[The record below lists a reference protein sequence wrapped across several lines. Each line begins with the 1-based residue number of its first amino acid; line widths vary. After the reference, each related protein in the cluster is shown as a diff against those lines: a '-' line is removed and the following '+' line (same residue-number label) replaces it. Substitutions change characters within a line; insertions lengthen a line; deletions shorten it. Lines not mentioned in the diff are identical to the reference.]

1 MSNETIIRRKIQE
14 TIARADNYPL
24 LEIISNNMQRGI
36 GSRLRT
42 IFSRSVEAMLDGKE
56 ICRFGDYFDTLMF
69 PAILCIFESD
79 RLPGKGL
86 VFMEGR
92 FMENAIEM
100 LLGFP
105 ENNMGTREARTPTS
119 IDKTLI
125 MNLVDQCLQEMSAC
139 FYKAHEDIGEI
150 TFTPIA
156 VETSPQFAMITTEV
170 TPCHVSKFF
179 FDIGESGYGGRMDI
193 VLPIPMLSPIRRFLE
208 QSFKGDRRG
217 DDHIWKQTLSY
228 SIAKHPITLRAEI
241 ETTQFTVNDICDW
254 QVGDVLNLQ
263 SDIPPKVNLV
273 YHNEHESYH
282 LAIGEIGTLK
292 NNKAIKIKDEVI
304 ALFMEELTQNLLDTD
319 VYALIDNTPG
329 MKYLR
334 PKKKEPVVIKKK
346 TPIIEEEIVDDDKKV
361 G

>member
-1 MSNETIIRRKIQE
+1 MPNEAILRRKIQE

-24 LEIISNNMQRGI
+24 LEIIANSMQRGI
-36 GSRLRT
+36 GARLRT
-42 IFSRSVEAMLDGKE
+42 IFSRPVEAMLDGKE
-56 ICRFGDYFDTLMF
+56 ILRFGDYFDTLMF

-105 ENNMGTREARTPTS
+105 ENNNSVREARTPTS

-125 MNLVDQCLQEMSAC
+125 MNLVDQCLQEMSDC
-139 FYKAHEDIGEI
+139 FYKAHEEIGEI

-156 VETSPQFAMITTEV
+156 VETSPQFAMVTTEV
-170 TPCHVSKFF
+170 APCHVSKFF
-179 FDIGESGYGGRMDI
+179 FDIGEQGYGGRMDI

-217 DDHIWKQTLSY
+217 DDSIWKQTLSY
-228 SIAKHPITLRAEI
+228 AVAKHPITLRGEI
-241 ETTQFTVNDICDW
+241 ETKHFTIDDILNW
-254 QVGDVLNLQ
+254 KVGDLINLQ
-263 SDIPPKVNLV
+263 CNIPPEIKMV
-273 YHNEHESYH
+273 YHNDIESYD
-282 LAIGEIGTLK
+282 LAIGQMGTLK
-292 NNKAIKIKDEVI
+292 NNKAIKITDEVI
-304 ALFMEELTQNLLDTD
+304 APFMQELTKDLLETD

-329 MKYLR
+329 MKFIR
-334 PKKKEPVVIKKK
+334 QEKKENKIYHQRQA
-346 TPIIEEEIVDDDKKV
+346 IDDSDSDAA
-361 G
+361 